1 MIPIHTGASRSFSP
15 DRRTWWR
22 PVATTLLLGAGCVAA
37 VACHGGEPTAPAGS
51 VRSLA
56 AEADVVPA
64 AKPTPEQSSL
74 IAYVSGRAGF
84 TDLYIMDV
92 ANGRSHR
99 ITRDRAGTSSP
110 TWSPDGMRI
119 AFASDRDASGT
130 NVWVVPA
137 GGGTPV
143 KYTQS
148 GGMSPDW
155 SSDGTRIAFASY
167 RDATS
172 DIWVMNADGSG
183 HTRLTTT
190 SDAWENEPVWSPNG
204 AMIAYSSYRGGPGQI
219 WVMNANGTG
228 QVQLTGLTD
237 GTTSLSPTWSPDGT
251 KIAFTSFRGGRQD
264 LYVMNA
270 DGTNQTRI
278 TETPNVAESEP
289 HWSARGIAFTANV
302 GGTPTLFRINPDG
315 TGLTQLSRGG
325 TPSYDAAWKP

>member
-1 MIPIHTGASRSFSP
+1 MTPIYACASRALLP
-15 DRRTWWR
+15 RRR
-22 PVATTLLLGAGCVAA
+22 AMARRLATTLLLGAGCVAA
-37 VACHGGEPTAPAGS
+37 VACHGVEPTAPPAS

-56 AEADVVPA
+56 AQADVVPA
-64 AKPTPEQSSL
+64 AKPEPEQASL
-74 IAYVSGRAGF
+74 IAYISGRAGI

-99 ITRDRAGTSSP
+99 ITRDRASAGSP
-110 TWSPDGMRI
+110 AWAPDGARI
-119 AFASDRDASGT
+119 AFASNRDASGT

-148 GGMSPDW
+148 GGTSPDW

-183 HTRLTTT
+183 QTRLTST
-190 SDAWENEPVWSPNG
+190 SDAWENEPVWSPDG
-204 AMIAYSSYRGGPGQI
+204 ATIAYSSYRGGPGQI
-219 WVMNANGTG
+219 WVMNADGTG

-278 TETPNVAESEP
+278 TETANVAESEP
-289 HWSARGIAFTANV
+289 RWSARGIVFTANV